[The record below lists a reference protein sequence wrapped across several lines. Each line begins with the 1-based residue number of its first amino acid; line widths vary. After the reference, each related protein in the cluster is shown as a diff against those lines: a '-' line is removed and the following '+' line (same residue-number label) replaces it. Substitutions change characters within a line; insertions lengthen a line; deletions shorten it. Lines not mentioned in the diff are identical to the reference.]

1 MLCLNTITS
10 RIKTNLF
17 FDFID
22 FSGERVDSINVK
34 NSDYQ
39 LISESKSKVLA
50 GKLFYFNSVSLER
63 YFVSEMT
70 IDEFADVVKC
80 NYIAKKVNEILLK
93 VEIME
98 LEHHAQERLHWA
110 ARMVRGGMVWCGVG
124 CCCGLYY
131 LLVCFVCL
139 FLFVLF
145 VCSGNGNHKVCYH
158 CMFVFSITD
167 NH

>member
-1 MLCLNTITS
+1 MKEEA
-10 RIKTNLF
+10 RNLLTTDDE
-17 FDFID
+17 DFNLQLKPFINQQ
-22 FSGERVDSINVK
+22 GERVDSINVK

-39 LISESKSKVLA
+39 LISETKSKVLA

-63 YFVSEMT
+63 YFVSDMT

-110 ARMVRGGMVWCGVG
+110 ARMVRGGFGVVW
-124 CCCGLYY
+124 YR
-131 LLVCFVCL
+131 LLLLWFVFVCFVCL
-139 FLFVLF
+139 WW
-145 VCSGNGNHKVCYH
+145 
-158 CMFVFSITD
+158 
-167 NH
+167 

>member
-10 RIKTNLF
+10 RINTNLF
-17 FDFID
+17 FDVID

-63 YFVSEMT
+63 YFVSDMT

-110 ARMVRGGMVWCGVG
+110 ARMVRGGVWCGDVG
-124 CCCGLYY
+124 VGCCGLYY
-131 LLVCFVCL
+131 LFVFVCFCL
-139 FLFVLF
+139 FLFVFVCFCLFLF
-145 VCSGNGNHKVCYH
+145 VCL
-158 CMFVFSITD
+158 
-167 NH
+167 